1 VFDTDTGSIW
11 FRGMARGEN
20 DKEGRPAAE
29 NLRNMQ
35 PALRMAEEMGKGL
48 G

>member
-1 VFDTDTGSIW
+1 VFDTNAASIW
-11 FRGMARGEN
+11 FRGLTRGEN
-20 DKEGRPAAE
+20 DEERRSSAE